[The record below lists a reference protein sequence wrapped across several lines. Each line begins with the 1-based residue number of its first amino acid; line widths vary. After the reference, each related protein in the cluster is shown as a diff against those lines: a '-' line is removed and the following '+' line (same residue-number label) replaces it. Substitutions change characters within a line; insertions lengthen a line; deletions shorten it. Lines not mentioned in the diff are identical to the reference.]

1 MDGTASIV
9 ERRVAFKSPKRFLA
23 DLDPITTG
31 KVIASAADVALVID
45 KGVIKDI
52 AVGNEELAQEGYD
65 RIWRGKHWVETVT
78 IESRPK
84 IEDLLTPSKKNR
96 WRQVNHPSS
105 AGIDVPIKY
114 TTVKA
119 GSEQRIVALGR
130 DLRSISTLQQ
140 RLVEAHQELERD
152 YSRLREAEARY
163 KLLFQSVS
171 QPVLIVDPATLEVE
185 EVNPAAVAALGGI
198 HESLVGAS
206 LHALFQSRSHR
217 GLDRA
222 IADALGA
229 GSAPPTSLRLK
240 DGSACDLA
248 ASIFRHGDATRAIVR
263 LQTAGDAAQEGA
275 PASQS
280 EILGVL
286 EELPDGFVV
295 AAPDL
300 RILAANRAFVEMAQ
314 LMSQGQLVGG
324 RLSDF
329 LGRSPTDLNVLI
341 SNLRNHGVVRNFTTA
356 LRDRFGNLEEV
367 EVSGVAA
374 PLHDDTTYGFSV
386 RRTARRLRTG
396 PRVGEKLPSS
406 AEQLTGLVGRVPLK
420 EIVRESTELIER
432 LCIEAALE
440 ITSDN
445 RASAAQMLGLSRQ
458 GLYSKLKRFGFDDQ
472 N

>member
-9 ERRVAFKSPKRFLA
+9 ERRVAFKNPKRFLA
-23 DLDPITTG
+23 DLDPVMTG
-31 KVIASAADVALVID
+31 KVIASAADVALVIE

-52 AVGNEELAQEGYD
+52 AVGNEELAKEGYE
-65 RIWRGKHWVETVT
+65 RTWRGKPWVETVT

-84 IEDLLTPSKKNR
+84 IEDLLSPSKKNR

-105 AGIDVPIKY
+105 AGIDVPVRY

-119 GSEQRIVALGR
+119 AGDQRLVALGR
-130 DLRSISTLQQ
+130 DLRSVAMLQQ

-185 EVNPAAVAALGGI
+185 EANPAAAAALRGI
-198 HESLVGAS
+198 RESLVGAS
-206 LHALFQSRSHR
+206 LRDLFQSQSHR

-222 IADALGA
+222 IADAMGA
-229 GSAPPTSLRLK
+229 GSTQPTSLQLK
-240 DGSACDLA
+240 DGSPCELD
-248 ASIFRHGDATRAIVR
+248 ASAFRQDDSTRAIVR
-263 LQTAGDAAQEGA
+263 LQTAAADQEST
-275 PASQS
+275 PASPRG
-280 EILGVL
+280 ILGVL
-286 EELPDGFVV
+286 EDLPDGFVV

-324 RLSDF
+324 QLSDF
-329 LGRSPTDLNVLI
+329 LGRSSTDLNVLV
-341 SNLRNHGVVRNFTTA
+341 SSLKNHGVVRNFTTA
-356 LRDRFGNLEEV
+356 LRDRFGNQEEV
-367 EVSGVAA
+367 EVSAVEA
-374 PLHDDTTYGFSV
+374 PLHDDTAYGFSV
-386 RRTARRLRTG
+386 RRVARRLRTS
-396 PRVGEKLPSS
+396 PSIGEKLPSS
-406 AEQLTGLVGRVPLK
+406 ADQLTGLVGRVPLK
-420 EIVRESTELIER
+420 EIVRESTDLIER